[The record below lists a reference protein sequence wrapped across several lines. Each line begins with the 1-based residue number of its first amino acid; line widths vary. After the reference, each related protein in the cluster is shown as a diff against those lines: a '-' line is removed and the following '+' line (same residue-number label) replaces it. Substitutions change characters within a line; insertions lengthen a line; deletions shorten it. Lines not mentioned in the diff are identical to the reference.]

1 MLYFSKLRIVFIT
14 IFSLLFVLIA
24 SSNLFKFDDSFFN
37 KKINHPRKKEDKE
50 TGSVMPPIHL
60 SSTFKQKSPGEFK
73 YEYARTNNPTREILE
88 KLLKEIEEGEF
99 AYAFSS
105 GMAAINTLTDALD
118 KNFHIICSDD
128 VYGGTRRIFDKVKN
142 VNQNIEITY
151 TDFSRENNWPGL
163 IKENT
168 KMIWLE
174 TPSNPLL
181 KLVDI
186 NKIKKEIPNDDI
198 KIVCDNTF
206 AAPYNQQPLTLGADV
221 VLHSS
226 TKYLGGHSDIIGG
239 AIVIKNDKKL
249 AEKIKYLQNAIGAV
263 PSPFDCYML
272 IRSIKTLAV
281 RMEKHNSNAMII
293 SEYLN
298 NHPKINKVRY
308 PGLKN
313 DPNHDIAKSQMRG
326 FGGIISID
334 LKTDLKGTLNFLEN
348 IEIFTLA
355 ESLGG
360 VESLIEHPA
369 IMTHASI
376 DKNIREELGI
386 SDSLI
391 RLSVGIEDSEDLISA
406 LNNALKLI

>member
-1 MLYFSKLRIVFIT
+1 M
-14 IFSLLFVLIA
+14 
-24 SSNLFKFDDSFFN
+24 
-37 KKINHPRKKEDKE
+37 
-50 TGSVMPPIHL
+50 
-60 SSTFKQKSPGEFK
+60 
-73 YEYARTNNPTREILE
+73 
-88 KLLKEIEEGEF
+88 
-99 AYAFSS
+99 
-105 GMAAINTLTDALD
+105 
-118 KNFHIICSDD
+118 
-128 VYGGTRRIFDKVKN
+128 GG

-151 TDFSRENNWPGL
+151 IDFSKEDNWPGL

-168 KMIWLE
+168 KMIWVE

-181 KLVDI
+181 KIVDI
-186 NKIKKEIPNDDI
+186 NDIKNEIPNDDV

-206 AAPYNQQPLTLGADV
+206 ASPYNQQPLILGADV

-239 AIVIKNDKKL
+239 AIIIKDDDKL
-249 AEKIKYLQNAIGAV
+249 AQKIQYLQNAVGSV

-281 RMEKHNSNAMII
+281 RMEKHNTNAMII

-298 NHPKINKVRY
+298 KHPKVKTVRY

-313 DPNHDIAKSQMRG
+313 DPNHNIARKQMLG
-326 FGGIISID
+326 YGGIISIE
-334 LKTDLKGTLNFLEN
+334 LKTDLNGTLNFLEN

-376 DKNIREELGI
+376 EKEIREDLGI

-391 RLSVGIEDSEDLISA
+391 RLSVGIEDSEDIKMA
-406 LNNALKLI
+406 LNKALKLI

>member
-1 MLYFSKLRIVFIT
+1 MIM
-14 IFSLLFVLIA
+14 
-24 SSNLFKFDDSFFN
+24 N
-37 KKINHPRKKEDKE
+37 KINKLFNTKVIHGGHREDKE
-50 TGSVMPPIHL
+50 TGAVMPPIHL

-88 KLLKEIEEGEF
+88 TLLKELEEGKF

-105 GMAAINTLTDALD
+105 GMAAINTLTDAFD

-151 TDFSRENNWPGL
+151 TDFTKEDNWPGL
-163 IKENT
+163 IKKNT
-168 KMIWLE
+168 KMIWVE

-181 KLVDI
+181 KLVDL

-198 KIVCDNTF
+198 KLICDNTF
-206 AAPYNQQPLTLGADV
+206 ASPYNQRPLTLGADV

-226 TKYLGGHSDIIGG
+226 TKYLGGHSDLIGG
-239 AIVIKNDKKL
+239 AIIIKNNDQL
-249 AEKIKYLQNAIGAV
+249 AQKIKYLQNAIGSV
-263 PSPFDCYML
+263 PSPFDCYLL
-272 IRSIKTLAV
+272 IRSIKTLSV
-281 RMEKHNSNAMII
+281 RMEKHNTNAMII

-298 NHPKINKVRY
+298 NHPKIKSVRY
-308 PGLKN
+308 PGLKS
-313 DPNHDIAKSQMRG
+313 DPNYNIAKSQMSG
-326 FGGIISID
+326 FGGIISIE
-334 LKTDLKGTLNFLEN
+334 LKSDLKGTLNFLEN

-376 DKNIREELGI
+376 EENIREELGI
-386 SDSLI
+386 SDSLV
-391 RLSVGIEDSEDLISA
+391 RLSIGIEDVEDLKKALDNA
-406 LNNALKLI
+406 LNLI

>member
-1 MLYFSKLRIVFIT
+1 MNRIK
-14 IFSLLFVLIA
+14 
-24 SSNLFKFDDSFFN
+24 NLFNTKV
-37 KKINHPRKKEDKE
+37 IHAGHQEDKE

-60 SSTFKQKSPGEFK
+60 SSTFKQKSPGDFK

-88 KLLKEIEEGEF
+88 KLFKELEEGKF

-151 TDFSRENNWPGL
+151 TDFTKEDNWPGL

-186 NKIKKEIPNDDI
+186 NKIKKEIPNEDI

-206 AAPYNQQPLTLGADV
+206 ASPYNQQPLKLGADV

-239 AIVIKNDKKL
+239 AIIIKNDNKL

-281 RMEKHNSNAMII
+281 RMEKHNSNAMKI

-298 NHPKINKVRY
+298 NHSKINKVRY
-308 PGLKN
+308 PGLKD
-313 DPNHDIAKSQMRG
+313 DPNHNIAKSQMRG
-326 FGGIISID
+326 FGGIISVD
-334 LKTDLKGTLNFLEN
+334 LKTDLKGTLKFLEN
-348 IEIFTLA
+348 IDIFTLA

-406 LNNALKLI
+406 LDQALKLI